1 MVGQMN
7 QQIKEKLWTP
17 SFLILWQGQLVS
29 TIGDAVYSIALGFWV
44 LAVTGSTALMGLLMA
59 ASTLPGVLVSPFAGV
74 FIDRSNKK
82 RLFILMDILRGI
94 CIVLLSAAAYKGFIA
109 VWMVFAA
116 GILLSI
122 CGAVFN
128 PGVQSIVPDLV
139 PKSKITNANAAFSTV
154 SVGSNMI
161 GNVAGGFL
169 YQLLGAPA
177 LFLIDGLSFLFSGA
191 SLPLIKIPENE
202 SKEKKHFFLDMAD
215 GFRFIWNQKGL
226 RGILITC
233 AIINFFGNIAIV
245 LFLPLFQ
252 STVTLGAGKYG
263 IAMACFMGG
272 ALAGFVL
279 FSIIS
284 VKPANKLKVFV
295 ISFLLFDVG
304 MLIAVNQASFILM
317 IIMLVIT
324 GFFNS
329 IINVLLVSTVQAS
342 TPQNVRGK
350 VMSFMNMLTQGLAPF
365 AMALGGVLGGL
376 FPIRLV
382 ISAACV
388 AILLIT
394 LPACCFKSFQQYITA
409 YVESETAPQLEAE
422 TESV

>member
-1 MVGQMN
+1 MVDQMS

-17 SFLILWQGQLVS
+17 SFFILWQGQLVS

-59 ASTLPGVLVSPFAGV
+59 ASTLPGVIVSPFAGV
-74 FIDRSNKK
+74 LIDRSNKK

-139 PKSKITNANAAFSTV
+139 PKSKISNANAAFSTV

-161 GNVAGGFL
+161 GSVAGGFL

-191 SLPLIKIPENE
+191 SLPFVKIPQNE
-202 SKEKKHFFLDMAD
+202 SKDKKHFFRDMAD
-215 GFRFIWNQKGL
+215 GFQFIWNQKGL
-226 RGILITC
+226 RSILITC
-233 AIINFFGNIAIV
+233 AVLNFFGNIAIV

-252 STVTLGAGKYG
+252 STASLGAGKYG

-284 VKPANKLKVFV
+284 VKPANKLKIFV
-295 ISFLLFDVG
+295 SSFLLFDVA
-304 MLIAVNQASFILM
+304 MLIGVNQASFILM
-317 IIMLVIT
+317 VVMFVIT

-329 IINVLLVSTVQAS
+329 IINVLLMSTVQAS

-365 AMALGGVLGGL
+365 AMALGGALGGL

-382 ISAACV
+382 ISAAIIV
-388 AILLIT
+388 ILLIT
-394 LPACCFKSFQQYITA
+394 IPACCLKSFQQYITA
-409 YVESETAPQLEAE
+409 DVESETALKHPAE